1 MTPLPFPLLS
11 SQKFTIL
18 PEDLSP
24 FTNTLT
30 PTLKMKRKVIPQKYA
45 ETIET
50 MYEEAAKLWTKEVA
64 NGINVVLW
72 MFDVQHAEFETS
84 YIIVMSN
91 NHIMININTHV
102 HLCLQVQLHDEMNE
116 L

>member
-1 MTPLPFPLLS
+1 MVVGDDSPPLPSPLLL

-30 PTLKMKRKVIPQKYA
+30 PTLKMKRKVIAQKYA

-50 MYEEAAKLWTKEVA
+50 LYEEAAKL
-64 NGINVVLW
+64 
-72 MFDVQHAEFETS
+72 
-84 YIIVMSN
+84 
-91 NHIMININTHV
+91 
-102 HLCLQVQLHDEMNE
+102 
-116 L
+116 